1 MPPDPALALLERP
14 GRGDPAVRRAAHEDL
29 DGAVARLRAA
39 VRRAVDAHARGEP
52 WPSEDTLRAAV
63 RDR

>member
-1 MPPDPALALLERP
+1 VADPALYLLEEL

-29 DGAVARLRAA
+29 PGAVARLRAA

-52 WPSEDTLRAAV
+52 WPSHDALRAAV
-63 RDR
+63 RTR